1 MLEHVDLNEIT
12 RSVLEIASLHLT
24 VSILVPPAE
33 KTKQTIVRSLNHSS
47 AYQQGSLSL
56 PLPLLSTSDR
66 PEMNDSHMA
75 MNTV

>member
-33 KTKQTIVRSLNHSS
+33 KTKQTIVKIVKSQL
-47 AYQQGSLSL
+47 SLSTG
-56 PLPLLSTSDR
+56 LSIS
-66 PEMNDSHMA
+66 PSSF
-75 MNTV
+75 TVNN